1 MIRPGGRPSDD
12 NPGASFGVRTLLSK
26 SSRALPLAACMSLA
40 GCAGSPDLN
49 VFGSFFPSWMVCAL
63 AGLVF
68 AAVMHRVLSAVGIDK
83 ALPAPLLVYLSLAV
97 AFTFATWLI
106 WLG

>member
-1 MIRPGGRPSDD
+1 MR
-12 NPGASFGVRTLLSK
+12 ALLSK
-26 SSRALPLAACMSLA
+26 SFGALLLAACMSLA
-40 GCAGSPDLN
+40 GCAGSPIQN

-68 AAVMHRVLSAVGIDK
+68 AAVMHRVFGAVGIDK

>member
-1 MIRPGGRPSDD
+1 MH
-12 NPGASFGVRTLLSK
+12 TLLSK
-26 SSRALPLAACMSLA
+26 SSRALVLAACA
-40 GCAGSPDLN
+40 CVTACAGSPTQN

-68 AAVMHRVLSAVGIDK
+68 AAVMHRVFGAIGIDQ
-83 ALPAPLLVYLSLAV
+83 ALPAPLVVYLSLAV
-97 AFTFATWLI
+97 AFTFAAWLI